1 MAKTVAQQ
9 RIKELKEAVQHLQ
22 NVVHYLEAD
31 KEILKQEHQAEIRK
45 LKDEASLEEA
55 RQLMR
60 EAELLAQ
67 RRQLIEL
74 LARIEK
80 GAV

>member
-22 NVVHYLEAD
+22 NVVHYLELD

-45 LKDEASLEEA
+45 LKDEASLEKA

-60 EAELLAQ
+60 ETELLAQ
-67 RRQLIEL
+67 RHLMMEL

>member
-9 RIKELKEAVQHLQ
+9 RIKELKEQVQGLRDI
-22 NVVHYLEAD
+22 VHYLELD
-31 KEILKQEHQAEIRK
+31 KQILKQEHQAEIRR
-45 LKDEASLEEA
+45 LNEQASLEKA

-60 EAELLAQ
+60 ETELLAQ
-67 RRQLIEL
+67 RHLMIEL

>member
-9 RIKELKEAVQHLQ
+9 RIKELKEQVQGLRD
-22 NVVHYLEAD
+22 VVYYLELD

-74 LARIEK
+74 LARIEREM
-80 GAV
+80 